1 MFFKKYAV
9 LIGVLLS
16 ILLLF
21 IATMQYPGGSQFD
34 ACSIGFSWRHNYLC
48 NLLNPVAVNGVQ
60 DNPARPWAI
69 AGVLVLNLSVAMFFI
84 HFSKKIPQK
93 SASNIIKFAGAGA
106 MAFGLFMATPF
117 HDLGVTVSGTLL
129 MLSLFYIAVFVFR
142 SKLHFFKILS
152 VLSLLSLYVCTY
164 VYFTQHGLAY
174 LPVLQKLNLGLSIAL
189 VLGLEYFAKSVDFKA
204 NQLEKA
210 G

>member
-16 ILLLF
+16 FLLLF

-34 ACSIGFSWRHNYLC
+34 AHSGGFSWRHNYLC
-48 NLLNPVAVNGVQ
+48 NLLNPVAVNGTSP
-60 DNPARPWAI
+60 NPSQPWAI
-69 AGVLVLNLSVAMFFI
+69 AGVLSLCFGVAVFFI

-106 MAFGLFMATPF
+106 MAFGLFMATPL
-117 HDLGVTVSGTLL
+117 HDLVATISGTLL
-129 MLSLFYIAVFVFR
+129 MLSLFYISVFVFR
-142 SKLHFFKILS
+142 SKLHFFKILA

-174 LPVLQKLNLGLSIAL
+174 LPVLQKVNLGLSIAL
-189 VLGLEYFAKSVDFKA
+189 VLGLEYFTVEKDFLQTASTIKH
-204 NQLEKA
+204 
-210 G
+210 